1 MSRMVRGILSAAL
14 GCALTTSAV
23 RAEVLNVTGSAQSSI
38 LQFFGPLPI
47 QTDFAREAVPQTQAS
62 PPIAARSSL
71 DRLNSDGTTS
81 ASAQA
86 ISLLDKPVF
95 SGGQTPNDAGLDLSA
110 FSDDDVTGWRIEGI
124 VNETRRV
131 RVTAAD
137 IGGIGEGGP
146 PSRVRS
152 RVLLTGVMLIASL
165 RAGTDLTGVEVN
177 LTFSVSQR
185 RADQRAVTL
194 ISGDVALAGGPNGT
208 VSIVRQAGA
217 LANVNFPIVDF
228 TNPDTNVS
236 LAKAILFTGLSL
248 PYEYDIALNEEFDL
262 DLAVQ
267 SQVITKPGGVGA
279 SSTFGVPQD
288 AIGVVFE
295 RVKSDSR
302 GRALANAVSQQV
314 DTTGASYLNGS
325 SPFPALP
332 FCGLLGIESAGL
344 AALAMMVPFVRSY
357 RMRRM
362 RRSRV

>member
-1 MSRMVRGILSAAL
+1 MSRMVRGVLSAAL
-14 GCALTTSAV
+14 GCALAVPVV

-38 LQFFGPLPI
+38 LQFLGPLPI
-47 QTDFAREAVPQTQAS
+47 QTDFAREAVPQTQAA

-71 DRLNSDGTTS
+71 DRLQSDGTTS
-81 ASAQA
+81 AAAQA
-86 ISLLDKPVF
+86 ISLLDMPVF

-110 FSDDDVTGWRIEGI
+110 FSDDEVTGWRIEGI

-137 IGGIGEGGP
+137 IGGITDGGP

-165 RAGTDLTGVEVN
+165 REGTDLSGVEVN

-194 ISGDVALAGGPNGT
+194 ISGDVALAGKADGT

-314 DTTGASYLNGS
+314 DTTGASYMNGS
-325 SPFPALP
+325 SPFPLVP
-332 FCGLLGIESAGL
+332 LCGVLGFESAGL
-344 AALAMMVPFVRSY
+344 AALTMMAPFVRSC
-357 RMRRM
+357 RTRRV
-362 RRSRV
+362 RRGRV